1 MLETDKVRMNTSE
14 ENSSSSHLRS
24 DARRVLVVVNASAGS
39 GKRHRAVQHLL
50 TELPR
55 HGLEVETI
63 DSLAALS
70 AVAEQEFAGGALRAV
85 VAAGGDGTVNEI
97 INRTTAEIPVAV
109 FPLGTENLL
118 AKYFGITSEPSS
130 FAEMIARG
138 RTVQIDAGRGNGR
151 LFLLMASV
159 GFDAEVVRSLHAA
172 RDGNISHLS
181 YAKPIWRA
189 IRSYEYPEL
198 RIDIGARQV
207 ACRWAFV
214 FNVPK
219 YGGGLKFLPDALPT
233 DGELDLCT
241 FEKGGLISGLR
252 YLMAV
257 VAGRHRKLAD
267 CTTWRGGRLT
277 ISSRAS
283 VPYEL
288 DGDPA
293 GVLPLTLDVVPN
305 RVRMLVPE

>member
-1 MLETDKVRMNTSE
+1 MNTSD
-14 ENSSSSHLRS
+14 ENSQS
-24 DARRVLVVVNASAGS
+24 DEAPPGRRVLVVVNTSAGS

-50 TELPR
+50 TELAR
-55 HGLEVETI
+55 HELEVETI
-63 DSLAALS
+63 DSLTALS
-70 AVAEQEFAGGALRAV
+70 AVAQQEFATGTLRAV
-85 VAAGGDGTVNEI
+85 VAAGGDGTVSEV
-97 INRTTAEIPVAV
+97 INRTSAEISIAV

-118 AKYFGITSEPSS
+118 AKYFGITAEPRT

-138 RTVQIDAGRGNGR
+138 RTIQIDAGRGNGR

-159 GFDAEVVRSLHAA
+159 GFDAEVVRSLHAV

-198 RIDIGARQV
+198 SVELGARQI

-219 YGGGLKFLPDALPT
+219 YGGGLKFVPDAVAT
-233 DGELDLCT
+233 DGKLDLCT
-241 FEKGGLISGLR
+241 FENGGLLSGLK
-252 YLMAV
+252 YLAAV
-257 VAGRHRKLAD
+257 VTGQHRKLSA
-267 CTTWRGGRLT
+267 CTTWRGQQLT
-277 ISSRAS
+277 ITADQR

-288 DGDPA
+288 DGDPG
-293 GVLPLTLDVVPN
+293 GVLPLKLDVVPN
-305 RVRMLVPE
+305 RVRLVVPEQWRAG